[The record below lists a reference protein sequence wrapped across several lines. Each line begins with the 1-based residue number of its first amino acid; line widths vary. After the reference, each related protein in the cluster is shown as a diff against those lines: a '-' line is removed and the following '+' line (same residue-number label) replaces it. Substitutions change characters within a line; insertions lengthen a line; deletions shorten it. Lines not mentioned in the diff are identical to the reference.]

1 MRRYLDQKL
10 KLRQLRVVDAIATH
24 RSLQRA
30 ARTLGQTQP
39 ALTKTL
45 HEVEA
50 MVGARLFDRHARG
63 MEPNALGRAVAGAA
77 RRILAEVTRLEED
90 LDGLEAAAAG
100 TVAIGALPVAA
111 AGVLPGALRLL
122 RERHPDLRVRLVQG
136 TTEQLLPA
144 LASGEVDLVVGQL
157 YPPVVPDGLERE
169 PLWDEPV
176 SVLVRAGHP
185 LLAMAAPTAADLAA
199 FDLVIPTL
207 GQRIGRD
214 IDRVL
219 ATLGMGLPTGTL
231 RASSITFIREM
242 LLTGDAVTL
251 IPRLMLRGD
260 IDRALMAVVPLALDL
275 PPRPAGIIR
284 LPGRVPAPG
293 VAAVTDCIRET
304 VRGLGA

>member
-1 MRRYLDQKL
+1 
-10 KLRQLRVVDAIATH
+10 
-24 RSLQRA
+24 
-30 ARTLGQTQP
+30 
-39 ALTKTL
+39 
-45 HEVEA
+45 
-50 MVGARLFDRHARG
+50 
-63 MEPNALGRAVAGAA
+63 
-77 RRILAEVTRLEED
+77 
-90 LDGLEAAAAG
+90 
-100 TVAIGALPVAA
+100 
-111 AGVLPGALRLL
+111 
-122 RERHPDLRVRLVQG
+122 
-136 TTEQLLPA
+136 
-144 LASGEVDLVVGQL
+144 VDLVVGQL

-260 IDRALMAVVPLALDL
+260 IDRGLMAVVPLALDL